1 MGDRPDVQAHQFE
14 RRTLGRGDL
23 TAECGCRVLYHIESA
38 LGRGQRLDLSAR
50 NRTGLEHHGIT
61 CRLLTGEGE
70 IGLAEV
76 VEGGERRGQAIVPR
90 HVEPRGKALKA
101 VFGDLSKKRVAVAK
115 MPVGRCRAD
124 SGKPRGLSQAE
135 AEGTM
140 LLDQLASGLYQY
152 LFAVAVMI

>member
-14 RRTLGRGDL
+14 RRTLGLGDL

-50 NRTGLEHHGIT
+50 NRAGLEHHGIT
-61 CRLLTGEGE
+61 CRL
-70 IGLAEV
+70 
-76 VEGGERRGQAIVPR
+76 
-90 HVEPRGKALKA
+90 
-101 VFGDLSKKRVAVAK
+101 VAVAK
-115 MPVGRCRAD
+115 MPVGRGRAD

-140 LLDQLASGLYQY
+140 LLDQLASGL
-152 LFAVAVMI
+152 